1 MKSYPTISTK
11 IKPTQI
17 YAFDK
22 IDGSNIRVEW
32 SDKQGFYK
40 FGSRTRLIDE
50 NTYMLGESVNL
61 IMDNF
66 ANDLAARFFKN
77 RWNRAVAFFEFHG
90 KNSFCGSHEEEE
102 HKLTLIDV
110 NVYKR
115 GMLEPEKFVDT
126 FGDLDIPLVLHRGF
140 VTEEL
145 IDEARDGT
153 LEGMSFEGIVCKYKD
168 KKNNKVGMFKVKNRA
183 WLDRLK
189 DRCGTNEALYR
200 KLK

>member
-77 RWNRAVAFFEFHG
+77 RWNRTVAFFEFHG

-126 FGDLDIPLVLHRGF
+126 FGDLEIPLVLHRGF
-140 VTEEL
+140 LTEEL
-145 IDEARDGT
+145 IDEARNGT
-153 LEGMSFEGIVCKYKD
+153 LEGMTFEGIVCKYKD

-183 WLDRLK
+183 WLNRLK

>member
-11 IKPTQI
+11 IKPTQV

-40 FGSRTRLIDE
+40 FGSRNRLIDE
-50 NTYMLGESVNL
+50 NTYMLGQSINL
-61 IMDNF
+61 IMENF
-66 ANDLAARFFKN
+66 ADDLEAKFTKN
-77 RWNRAVAFFEFHG
+77 RWNRIVAFFEFHG
-90 KNSFCGSHEEEE
+90 KNSFCGSHEDED

-126 FGDLDIPLVLHRGF
+126 FGDLEIPLVLHRGF

-145 IDEARDGT
+145 IDEARNGT
-153 LEGMSFEGIVCKYKD
+153 LEGMTFEGIVCKYKN
-168 KKNNKVGMFKVKNRA
+168 KKNNKVDMFKVKNRA

>member
-11 IKPTQI
+11 IKPTQV

-50 NTYMLGESVNL
+50 NTHMLGESINL
-61 IMDNF
+61 IMENF

-77 RWNRAVAFFEFHG
+77 KWNRAVAFFEFHG
-90 KNSFCGSHEEEE
+90 GNSFCGSHEDEE

-115 GMLEPEKFVDT
+115 GMLEPEKFVDI

-145 IDEARDGT
+145 IDEAKNGT
-153 LEGMSFEGIVCKYKD
+153 LEGMTFEGIVCKYKN
-168 KKNNKVGMFKVKNRA
+168 KKNNKVDMFKVKNRA

>member
-61 IMDNF
+61 IMENF